1 MPFAED
7 LLEQAYHLARRERT
21 KLKQASLRRAVST
34 AYYALFHLL
43 IRDAVL
49 NWKRNDQRAAL
60 ARAFDH
66 GPMKK
71 ASQRIIIG
79 KFPGSP
85 PPAVARLRE
94 VAKAFVELQERRH
107 LADYDS
113 STYWSRTDALKAVD
127 RARAAFDA
135 WQSTRTDRIAHEYRL
150 QLLIQRR

>member
-1 MPFAED
+1 
-7 LLEQAYHLARRERT
+7 
-21 KLKQASLRRAVST
+21 VST

-85 PPAVARLRE
+85 PRLSPACERSLRRLSNFRKD
-94 VAKAFVELQERRH
+94 VTSPTTIAP
-107 LADYDS
+107 
-113 STYWSRTDALKAVD
+113 RTGQGQMPL
-127 RARAAFDA
+127 R
-135 WQSTRTDRIAHEYRL
+135 QSIEQG
-150 QLLIQRR
+150 QLLMPGSPQEPTGLPTNTAFNS

>member
-85 PPAVARLRE
+85 PPAVAVCKKALRRLSNSRKDVTLPTTMAPRTGQGQMPLRQSIE
-94 VAKAFVELQERRH
+94 QGRFLMPGSPQEPTGLPTNTAFN
-107 LADYDS
+107 S
-113 STYWSRTDALKAVD
+113 
-127 RARAAFDA
+127 
-135 WQSTRTDRIAHEYRL
+135 
-150 QLLIQRR
+150 